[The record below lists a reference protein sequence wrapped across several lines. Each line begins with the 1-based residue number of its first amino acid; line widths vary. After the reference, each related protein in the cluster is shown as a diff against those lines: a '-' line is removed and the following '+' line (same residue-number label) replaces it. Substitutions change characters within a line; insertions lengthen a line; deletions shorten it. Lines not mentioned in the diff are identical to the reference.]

1 MKLRRSTRAQS
12 LPIAGLVLL
21 GSVCQP
27 GLAATLV
34 VPTDFATIQA
44 AIDAANAQDVVL
56 VEPGSYVENLNL
68 RANVDVR
75 GREAARTWLEPQDGQ
90 LPTVSISGADNLLFA
105 NFTLVD
111 ALVAVQVVASSSV
124 QIASVVFDGSTAVAI
139 AAGINSTVDV
149 TNNVFFANATAV
161 QRSTADIDITNN
173 IFRSNDIT
181 ITSPLGL
188 INNNI
193 NVEANCW
200 SNNTDLLVNGI
211 DTSYGSGAVTGNP
224 QFIDPSAR
232 DFHLQQG
239 SPCID
244 IGVGNDIIDNTIA
257 DAGAYGGQ
265 LADASPF
272 PVAQPTLT
280 DSSTI
285 APAATNIDV
294 SWMPNESYLVTNSV
308 LPGGYRVYYKQNTA
322 GPPYDGGDASGGT
335 APSPIDAGDTTA
347 LTLGDL
353 NPVAA
358 FALAPR
364 LLTATGANESVELN
378 WEAVLG
384 VNGYRVG
391 YGINSTDENEVDTG
405 DVTRFTVTGLINGT
419 TYRFSIS
426 ALTQATYYVTV
437 TAVDS
442 TQNQNESDFSVEQSI
457 QVGPINESPRSNEL
471 TALPEFI
478 QPFPPLPDNGGCF
491 IATAAFGADWAAEVQ
506 ALRDF
511 RDRFLLNNAA
521 GRWLVAQYYRLSPP
535 LAERLQERE
544 YLKPIVR
551 GLLAPVVAL
560 SLFMLASSPLAKA
573 GVVGLLLSLVILIHR
588 RQQRARSQR
597 VSNGS

>member
-1 MKLRRSTRAQS
+1 MKLRRSTRAQI
-12 LPIAGLVLL
+12 LPFAGLVLL
-21 GSVCQP
+21 GPVCQP

-161 QRSTADIDITNN
+161 QRSTANIDITNN

-280 DSSTI
+280 DSSTT

-426 ALTQATYYVTV
+426 ALTQAIYYVTV

>member
-21 GSVCQP
+21 GSVCQL

-161 QRSTADIDITNN
+161 QRSTANIDITNN

-280 DSSTI
+280 DSSTT

-426 ALTQATYYVTV
+426 ALTQAIYSVTV

-457 QVGPINESPRSNEL
+457 QVGPINESSRSNEL

>member
-1 MKLRRSTRAQS
+1 M
-12 LPIAGLVLL
+12 
-21 GSVCQP
+21 
-27 GLAATLV
+27 
-34 VPTDFATIQA
+34 
-44 AIDAANAQDVVL
+44 
-56 VEPGSYVENLNL
+56 

-161 QRSTADIDITNN
+161 QRSTANIDITNN

-280 DSSTI
+280 DSSTT

-426 ALTQATYYVTV
+426 ALTQAIYYVTV

-457 QVGPINESPRSNEL
+457 QVGPINESSRSNEL

>member
-139 AAGINSTVDV
+139 TAGINSTVDV

-280 DSSTI
+280 DSSTT

-426 ALTQATYYVTV
+426 ALTQAIYYVTV

>member
-1 MKLRRSTRAQS
+1 MKLRRSTRAQI
-12 LPIAGLVLL
+12 LPFAGLVLL
-21 GSVCQP
+21 GPVCQP
-27 GLAATLV
+27 GLAATLI

-139 AAGINSTVDV
+139 TAGINSTVDV

-161 QRSTADIDITNN
+161 QRSTANIDITNN

-280 DSSTI
+280 DSSTT

-308 LPGGYRVYYKQNTA
+308 LPGSYRVYYKQNTA

-391 YGINSTDENEVDTG
+391 YGINSTDENELDTG

-426 ALTQATYYVTV
+426 ALTQAIYYVTV

-471 TALPEFI
+471 MALPEFI

-491 IATAAFGADWAAEVQ
+491 IATAAFGADWAAEAQ

-511 RDRFLLNNAA
+511 RDRFLQANAA

-560 SLFMLASSPLAKA
+560 SLFMLASSSLAKA

-588 RQQRARSQR
+588 RRQRTRSQR
-597 VSNGS
+597 VSNGN